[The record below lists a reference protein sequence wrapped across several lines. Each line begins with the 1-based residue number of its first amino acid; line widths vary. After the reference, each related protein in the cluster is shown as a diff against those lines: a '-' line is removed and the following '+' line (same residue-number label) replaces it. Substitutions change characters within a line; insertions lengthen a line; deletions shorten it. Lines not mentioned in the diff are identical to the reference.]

1 MRNIA
6 LPLSRPGTG
15 LSRLADQTWRLIA
28 SVELAFQVRR
38 ERKLIAG
45 LDERT
50 LKDLGFNRVDA
61 CAEAGRAFWDLPAN
75 RAR

>member
-6 LPLSRPGTG
+6 QPLSRPGAG
-15 LSRLADQTWRLIA
+15 LSRMADQIWRFLV
-28 SVELAFQVRR
+28 SLDLALQVRR
-38 ERKLIAG
+38 ERNLIAG

-50 LKDLGFNRVDA
+50 LKDLGFNRAAA